1 MLLPSLLVEQH
12 LCHYIILCFAFYKN
26 KWEVLNSK
34 LLHFVVA
41 KVKIFKGA
49 MWCWFYFHWPTV
61 CFLEE
66 ERGEMK
72 HKYICSHIY
81 VSYVCIHTHTHTHT
95 YTVAPSLSQ
104 WQVTVLFGHFAL
116 RLVFMRVPCWGWAVR
131 RGGNN
136 LCGETSPALR
146 VRRPKLEF
154 HFRCFLFECP
164 CHTSSLMLSCL
175 LWEVESANSADLTG
189 CGGRIHC
196 YR

>member
-95 YTVAPSLSQ
+95 VAPSLSQ
-104 WQVTVLFGHFAL
+104 WQVNVLFGHFAL
-116 RLVFMRVPCWGWAVR
+116 RLVFRRVPCWGWAVR

-136 LCGETSPALR
+136 LCGETSLR
-146 VRRPKLEF
+146 LGSGDLSWSFISGVFCSNAPVIHHLWCLAASSGKWNQRTL
-154 HFRCFLFECP
+154 L
-164 CHTSSLMLSCL
+164 TSQ
-175 LWEVESANSADLTG
+175 G
-189 CGGRIHC
+189 GGGRIHC